1 MSIIECGFVI
11 IQCLVCLVYN
21 LHETPRNS
29 PWLLFEWMAY
39 EEKDETDEFP
49 PTLFPTDCHTFFNA
63 GATKLHAQGI
73 LIAPLCVQAILAL
86 QQSFLVCVLFWQK
99 IQYISI
105 CLVLVHNHFGNED
118 WGYLTSSSSSATDPT
133 QVVKRACWTDLPPPP
148 TAEATPPPTAEP
160 PWPALPWAL
169 PPSHHNTINSDG
181 IQVGNFYVILIRKSF
196 QEHLRFPF
204 NKALKIWEYIFS
216 FINTHFQKFEFR
228 TDRLLV
234 SQGLI

>member
-1 MSIIECGFVI
+1 MSFHRRC
-11 IQCLVCLVYN
+11 
-21 LHETPRNS
+21 S
-29 PWLLFEWMAY
+29 
-39 EEKDETDEFP
+39 P
-49 PTLFPTDCHTFFNA
+49 PTATPFSMPGPPNFTPKVFSLPRYVYKQFF
-63 GATKLHAQGI
+63 
-73 LIAPLCVQAILAL
+73 L

-204 NKALKIWEYIFS
+204 NKALHIWEYIFS

-234 SQGLI
+234 SQGLM